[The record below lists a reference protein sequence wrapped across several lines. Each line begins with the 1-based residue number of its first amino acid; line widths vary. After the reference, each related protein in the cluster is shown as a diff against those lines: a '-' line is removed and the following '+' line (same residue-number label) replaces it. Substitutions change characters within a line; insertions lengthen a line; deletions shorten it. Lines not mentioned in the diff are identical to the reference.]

1 MVKRRAPGGGRKPKS
16 PRERKGI
23 QLQLRIDD
31 SLRATLEAQGRVS
44 GGMSAV
50 ALRWLG
56 EGYHAE
62 RERKRDK
69 RMRALCY
76 VIAEI
81 ASTVCSFKYEGDT
94 PALDWRTNPFAFE
107 TLKLVII
114 KFLDEIKP
122 KGKIKSPAKEY
133 PVLEDHLN
141 PWGPHST
148 PTKRADDVAEIILH
162 NFFNA
167 KQFDVE
173 KMFGVG
179 LDDKTRASLQHAV
192 YGMSDAQKDLL
203 ISGSAR

>member
-1 MVKRRAPGGGRKPKS
+1 
-16 PRERKGI
+16 
-23 QLQLRIDD
+23 
-31 SLRATLEAQGRVS
+31 
-44 GGMSAV
+44 
-50 ALRWLG
+50 
-56 EGYHAE
+56 
-62 RERKRDK
+62 
-69 RMRALCY
+69 MRALCY
-76 VIAEI
+76 VITEI

-122 KGKIKSPAKEY
+122 KGKIESPAKKY
-133 PVLEDHLN
+133 RVLKDHLN

-148 PTKRADDVAEIILH
+148 PTKRADHVAKIILH

-167 KQFDVE
+167 KQLDVE

-192 YGMSDAQKDLL
+192 YSMSNAQKDLL